1 VPAYQLFSSTELL
14 GRDGAGTDA
23 GGGSTR
29 RYPVALEPVGLLA
42 ADLSGLKLVALMIDG
57 VHFADICVWLP
68 RHRHRR
74 HQTSVG
80 GGTGVDREHHRGSL
94 PADRVRERGLDTTRP
109 TLAVLDGAK
118 ALAAAVGE
126 VFDHPV
132 IQRCQLHKI
141 RNVSDYLPKNLQ
153 AGVERRMRTTY
164 HAESAVAAQA
174 QLDALAAEL
183 PNPSRRRQEPP
194 RRADRHLDRARTPGG
209 AHPGPHHAQHQRHR
223 IDELDLPQPCPQRH
237 SLARRSDGA
246 ALVRRR
252 HDPGC
257 PAVPPGQRLQ
267 TPGQPA
273 HRPRTTYRQAQLHQ
287 ERRLM
292 ITRAAAEVPRESGQ
306 PPSQSPTE
314 VTTGQAAP
322 RRPRRCT
329 GVSELDHHIQEV
341 TPVDVLQWERRAT
354 LDGPTLP
361 GLLARRPFADARS
374 GNVRR
379 LT

>member
-1 VPAYQLFSSTELL
+1 VRPTAPEQLPVPAYQLFSSTELL

-141 RNVSDYLPKNLQ
+141 RNVGDYLPKNLQ

-183 PNPSRRRQEPP
+183 DQIHPGAANSLREGLTDTLTVLELQVAPTP
-194 RRADRHLDRARTPGG
+194 ARTMCSTN
-209 AHPGPHHAQHQRHR
+209 AIESMNSICRNHARNVTR
-223 IDELDLPQPCPQRH
+223 WR
-237 SLARRSDGA
+237 DGQMVLRWCA
-246 ALVRRR
+246 AGMTRLSSSST
-252 HDPGC
+252 GSTATNTW
-257 PAVPPGQRLQ
+257 PACAPP
-267 TPGQPA
+267 
-273 HRPRTTYRQAQLHQ
+273 
-287 ERRLM
+287 
-292 ITRAAAEVPRESGQ
+292 
-306 PPSQSPTE
+306 
-314 VTTGQAAP
+314 
-322 RRPRRCT
+322 
-329 GVSELDHHIQEV
+329 
-341 TPVDVLQWERRAT
+341 
-354 LDGPTLP
+354 
-361 GLLARRPFADARS
+361 
-374 GNVRR
+374 
-379 LT
+379 